1 MEMKQDFMEMKQD
14 FNVRGALRGSALM
27 VAAGLALV
35 LVACSDGAPAAQAGA
50 AQPAGAAEAGAAQSA
65 PAAGAAQPADA
76 AMAMNGATL
85 EQPAAGDA
93 VVNHIAVVGDD
104 GIARVGIE
112 AGRSGFVPDSVHVVA
127 GQATDLVFTRTSPSR
142 CVADVHIPDLG
153 IGRTD
158 LVLDQPVNIRIQPEQ
173 PGRYQFLCGMDML
186 RGTIIVT
193 PARAE

>member
-1 MEMKQDFMEMKQD
+1 MDDMNPSLMDDLNPRMEMKQES
-14 FNVRGALRGSALM
+14 NVRGALRGGALV
-27 VAAGLALV
+27 VAAGLALA
-35 LVACSDGAPAAQAGA
+35 LAACSDSAP
-50 AQPAGAAEAGAAQSA
+50 AAEAGAAQPASA
-65 PAAGAAQPADA
+65 AEAGAAQPADA

-142 CVADVHIPDLG
+142 CVADVHIPEFG

-158 LVLDQPVNIRIQPEQ
+158 LVMDQPVSIRIQPEQ

-186 RGTIIVT
+186 RGTIVVT
-193 PARAE
+193 PARTE